1 MSVDIVMNEA
11 AQALQKKILIVE
23 DDEVLSIILQEK
35 LSRSGYGVTAL
46 PDGSALPYL
55 LDRQCQRVD
64 LLVMD
69 IMLPGKDGIYWLKWL
84 KQYHSYLPV
93 IIISAKSHENERLLG
108 LKNGA
113 DDYIVKPF
121 NNEELLIRANKVL
134 GRLQAFSA
142 QQDLQINAFSLNV
155 ENKCLSKAGQTVPLT
170 EMESKILQLLY
181 LNAGK
186 TVTRTEMVAQIW
198 GSAHY
203 DLTNRTIDAH
213 IAKLRKKIE
222 DSPGKP
228 RYIRTI
234 RGKGYCLHRPV
245 IPEVDGVC

>member
-121 NNEELLIRANKVL
+121 NNEELLIRPT
-134 GRLQAFSA
+134 RFSA
-142 QQDLQINAFSLNV
+142 
-155 ENKCLSKAGQTVPLT
+155 GYR
-170 EMESKILQLLY
+170 LL
-181 LNAGK
+181 AP
-186 TVTRTEMVAQIW
+186 
-198 GSAHY
+198 
-203 DLTNRTIDAH
+203 NRIY
-213 IAKLRKKIE
+213 KSMR
-222 DSPGKP
+222 S
-228 RYIRTI
+228 
-234 RGKGYCLHRPV
+234 V
-245 IPEVDGVC
+245 